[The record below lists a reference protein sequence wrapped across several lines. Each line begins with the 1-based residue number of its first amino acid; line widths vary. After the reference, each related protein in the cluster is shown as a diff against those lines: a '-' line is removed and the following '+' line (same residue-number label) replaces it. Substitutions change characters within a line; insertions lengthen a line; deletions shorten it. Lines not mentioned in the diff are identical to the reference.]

1 MYSARSPCLRR
12 IVLDPVSDKPV
23 DGNKH
28 SFKKKEIYSMIAVV
42 SVKIISIFYVKY
54 RHVDKLQHTNNKI
67 AIHNG
72 INHAFYT
79 EKNLVPT

>member
-1 MYSARSPCLRR
+1 
-12 IVLDPVSDKPV
+12 
-23 DGNKH
+23 
-28 SFKKKEIYSMIAVV
+28 MIAVV